1 MSNFFCFVEKVSAPA
16 IATTYD
22 KVHNVGEE
30 TEEERMP
37 KNNPRLTLEM
47 QVVNLDHALTGEV
60 YELQVG
66 KKRKKDCNIERN
78 DEMPKEKEYEK
89 VASLHIVLV
98 ELVKREVIIWG
109 VDVES
114 EWLDVEDERLV
125 ELGENEDE
133 RKMLCHKILYKKAI
147 VDNIAKVLRIDR
159 SEKTGKAVQCFE
171 KGIKREVET
180 PDVKHA

>member
-1 MSNFFCFVEKVSAPA
+1 MSTCFCFVEKVSAPT

-60 YELQVG
+60 YELQVE

-78 DEMPKEKEYEK
+78 DF
-89 VASLHIVLV
+89 
-98 ELVKREVIIWG
+98 
-109 VDVES
+109 
-114 EWLDVEDERLV
+114 
-125 ELGENEDE
+125 
-133 RKMLCHKILYKKAI
+133 
-147 VDNIAKVLRIDR
+147 
-159 SEKTGKAVQCFE
+159 Q
-171 KGIKREVET
+171 
-180 PDVKHA
+180 